1 MRQVGTLPT
10 VEEAKQ
16 FMSYLFTVGIETKGE
31 QDGDAWAIW
40 AFDEDRLEEVRKELS
55 VFQEDPYAEKYQNLE
70 QQVAEIVSQRAKEVK
85 AANRQH
91 VSVRKRWERPAWQNA
106 LVTTGL
112 IAMSIAVVIVT
123 SSFKES
129 FWALGDKT
137 KPVVTQLTIAPVY
150 DSSAEARKN
159 HNQGLSNIRQGE
171 VWRLIT
177 PIFLH
182 FSVIHILF
190 NMMWLR
196 DLGQVIEFRQGSLR
210 FLLMVLV
217 IALFSNLA
225 QYLWSGPVFGGMS
238 GVVYGLFGYLWMKS
252 KYDPASGFY
261 MPPNIIFWMVGFF
274 LIFTFGAFGNIANMA
289 HGVGLAVGMVMG
301 LFRPAMR
308 FLSQK

>member
-16 FMSYLFTVGIETKGE
+16 FMSYLFTVGVETKGE
-31 QDGDAWAIW
+31 QDGDAWVIW
-40 AFDEDRLEEVRKELS
+40 AFDEDRLDEVRKELGA
-55 VFQEDPYAEKYQNLE
+55 FQEDPYAEKYQNLD
-70 QQVAEIVSQRAKEVK
+70 QQVAEIISQRAKEVK

-106 LVTTGL
+106 LVTSAL
-112 IAMSIAVVIVT
+112 IAMSVAVVIVS

-129 FWALGDKT
+129 FWVLGDKRE
-137 KPVVTQLTIAPVY
+137 PVVNLLQIEPVQDAPRSGYVMWN
-150 DSSAEARKN
+150 K
-159 HNQGLSNIRQGE
+159 GLPKIRQGE

-196 DLGQVIEFRQGSLR
+196 DLGQIIESRRGSLR

-217 IALFSNLA
+217 IAISSNLA
-225 QYLWSGPVFGGMS
+225 QYYWSGPLFGGMS

-261 MPPNIIFWMVGFF
+261 MPPNIVFWMVGFF
-274 LIFTFGAFGNIANMA
+274 LIFAFGAFGNIANMA
-289 HGVGLAVGMVMG
+289 HGVGLGVGMVIG